1 MDSDK
6 KSCFK
11 EAMKHVK
18 PLRPSKK
25 MPAIKPEKKTTYQKP
40 QKSAALHSSQ
50 SKPIQAAPS
59 NPWDTSTIHPETCL
73 SFGKNNIQPKQ
84 FKQLKQGAI
93 RPEATLDLH
102 GAYLEEASH
111 ILLEF
116 IHNAYMNNIRCVL
129 VIHGKGGRFHAP
141 PVLKTH
147 VNHWLKQLSEVLT
160 FHSAMPRDGGYGAVY
175 ILLKQK

>member
-25 MPAIKPEKKTTYQKP
+25 MPTIKPEKNPTYQKP
-40 QKSAALHSSQ
+40 QKTAVFNFNNP
-50 SKPIQAAPS
+50 KPIQAALS
-59 NPWDTSTIHPETCL
+59 NPWDTSTIQPDTCL
-73 SFGKNNIQPKQ
+73 IFGEKNIQSKQ
-84 FKQLKQGAI
+84 FKQLKQGSI
-93 RPEATLDLH
+93 RPEARLDLH
-102 GAYLEEASH
+102 GAYLEEASDA
-111 ILLEF
+111 LLQF
-116 IHNAYMNNIRCVL
+116 IHNAYNNNMRCVL
-129 VIHGKGGRFHAP
+129 VIHGKGGRFHGP

-160 FHSAMPRDGGYGAVY
+160 FHSAMPRDGGHGAVY
-175 ILLKQK
+175 VLLKQK